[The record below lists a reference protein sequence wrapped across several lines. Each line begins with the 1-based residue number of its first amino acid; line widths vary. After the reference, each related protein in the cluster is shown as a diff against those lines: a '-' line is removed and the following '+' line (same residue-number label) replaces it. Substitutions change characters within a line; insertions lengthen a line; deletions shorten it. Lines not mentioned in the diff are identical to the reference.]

1 MMITVVFEEVGLNLV
16 VVEGRCGDG
25 GQQQISEIDVWSW
38 IICKK
43 EKVQDEKERGRELNH
58 GEPLR
63 LPVDICAF

>member
-16 VVEGRCGDG
+16 VVEGRCGNG

-43 EKVQDEKERGRELNH
+43 EKVQDEKERGRELNR
-58 GEPLR
+58 GEPH
-63 LPVDICAF
+63 PITS